1 METYKVKI
9 KKNIECRGVEYV
21 EGESYK
27 VVRAVFNFLQYNDA
41 IDTTKKKS
49 KKKETSEDLDIS

>member
-9 KKNIECRGVEYV
+9 KKDIECRGVEYK

-27 VVRAVFNFLQYNDA
+27 VVRAVLNFLKFNDA

-49 KKKETSEDLDIS
+49 KKKKTSEDLDIS

>member
-1 METYKVKI
+1 MYKVKI
-9 KKNIECRGVEYV
+9 KKDIESRGVEYK
-21 EGESYK
+21 ESESYEVGR
-27 VVRAVFNFLQYNDA
+27 VVRNFLKFNDA

>member
-1 METYKVKI
+1 METYKVNI

-21 EGESYK
+21 EGESYQ
-27 VVRAVFNFLQYNDA
+27 VVRAVFNFLKFNDA

>member
-1 METYKVKI
+1 MYKVKI
-9 KKNIECRGVEYV
+9 KKNIECRGVEYK
-21 EGESYK
+21 EGESYE
-27 VVRAVFNFLQYNDA
+27 VVRAVFNFLKFNDA

>member
-1 METYKVKI
+1 MYKVKI
-9 KKNIECRGVEYV
+9 KKDIECRGVEYK

-27 VVRAVFNFLQYNDA
+27 VGRVVRNFLKFNDA

-49 KKKETSEDLDIS
+49 NKKKDSSEDLDIS

>member
-9 KKNIECRGVEYV
+9 KKNIECRGVEYK
-21 EGESYK
+21 EGESYEVGR
-27 VVRAVFNFLQYNDA
+27 VVRNFLKFNDA

>member
-1 METYKVKI
+1 MYKVKI
-9 KKNIECRGVEYV
+9 KKDIECRGVDYK

-27 VVRAVFNFLQYNDA
+27 VVRAVFNFLKFNDA

-49 KKKETSEDLDIS
+49 NKKETSEDLDIS

>member
-9 KKNIECRGVEYV
+9 KKNIECRGVEYK
-21 EGESYK
+21 EGESYEVGR
-27 VVRAVFNFLQYNDA
+27 VVRNFLKFNDA

-49 KKKETSEDLDIS
+49 KKKDLDIS

>member
-9 KKNIECRGVEYV
+9 KKDIECRGVEYK

-27 VVRAVFNFLQYNDA
+27 VVRAVFNFLQHNDA

>member
-9 KKNIECRGVEYV
+9 KKDIECRGVEYK
-21 EGESYK
+21 EGESYEVGR
-27 VVRAVFNFLQYNDA
+27 VVRNFLKFNDA

-49 KKKETSEDLDIS
+49 KKKESSEDLDIS

>member
-1 METYKVKI
+1 MYKVKI
-9 KKNIECRGVEYV
+9 KKNIECRGIEYK

-27 VVRAVFNFLQYNDA
+27 VVRVVKNYLQSNDA

-49 KKKETSEDLDIS
+49 KKKDLDIS